1 MFDMMLGPLGQT
13 FWQGSAAMP
22 KAAFHHDWS
31 RVAFQAAATTNP
43 LDAFSYAIG
52 TANPAAIVA
61 AMAPPAVAAANIL
74 DTSIGKADSL
84 SRSCIATHLGVKI
97 DNVCLRTPAA
107 GADVIITAGALGQAM
122 ARIAVRVFYAERPNE
137 EFVGKVEDLPEGK
150 GINFGPST
158 NETANVIAGSTNGWP
173 SFDNIRPLPQPLPFD
188 GGVTYFRV
196 TFEPSRRGNGAA
208 ANGVTFGTVTSLR
221 ADVYG
226 VAPPRGVPTE
236 ATQTALA
243 ALASLR

>member
-13 FWQGSAAMP
+13 FWYGSAAMP
-22 KAAFHHDWS
+22 RASFHHDWS
-31 RVAFQAAATTNP
+31 RVVFQAAATTNP
-43 LDAFSYAIG
+43 LDAFSYGIG

-61 AMAPPAVAAANIL
+61 AFGAAVQGANIL

-84 SRSCIATHLGVKI
+84 SRSCIATHLGVKL
-97 DNVCLRTPAA
+97 DSVCLRTPAA
-107 GADVIITAGALGQAM
+107 GADIVLTAVATRQVLSRLA
-122 ARIAVRVFYAERPNE
+122 IRVFYAERPNE
-137 EFVGKVEDLPEGK
+137 EFVGKFEDLPDGK
-150 GINFGPST
+150 GVNYAMPNAPPNIQ
-158 NETANVIAGSTNGWP
+158 AGVTNGWP
-173 SFDNIRPLPQPLPFD
+173 SFDNIRPLPQPLPFE

-208 ANGVTFGTVTSLR
+208 ANGITCAAVTSLR
-221 ADVYG
+221 AEVYG